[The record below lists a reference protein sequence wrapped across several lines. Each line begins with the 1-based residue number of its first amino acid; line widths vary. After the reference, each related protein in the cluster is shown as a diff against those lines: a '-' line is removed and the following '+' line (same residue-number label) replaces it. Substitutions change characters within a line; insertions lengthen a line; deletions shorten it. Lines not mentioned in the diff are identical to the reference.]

1 MSWFSSGSSNTV
13 NKPAIL
19 RDIQEQLPAI
29 VQLNSQRVNWP
40 GQPTGIYGEAA
51 AGQTQG
57 ETDFGILVLW
67 ENNGRVIAIS
77 TTNNS
82 FWTGSWQ
89 SGRIEATYVNQH
101 GTKGELS
108 IQLATDGSHVVGVWR
123 VRGDSGSYKAYR
135 TAGFDRETVMQKLEG
150 IPVR

>member
-1 MSWFSSGSSNTV
+1 MSWFSSGSSNAV

-29 VQLNSQRVNWP
+29 VQLNSQRANWP
-40 GQPTGIYGEAA
+40 GRPTGVYGEAA
-51 AGQTQG
+51 ADQEQG
-57 ETDFGILVLW
+57 ATDFGILVLW
-67 ENNGRVIAIS
+67 ETEGRVIAIS

-89 SGRIEATYVNQH
+89 SGRIEATYINQ
-101 GTKGELS
+101 GGVKGALS
-108 IQLATDGSHVVGVWR
+108 LQLAADGSHVAGVWR
-123 VRGDSGSYKAYR
+123 AQSDTGSYKAFR